1 MPHGTLWTILERA
14 NFSTSTIS
22 LIKQLYS
29 FPQDSPIING
39 RTPHAY
45 LQTRGLRQGCPL
57 FPLLF
62 ILYPN
67 SLFHHFFATMPPPR
81 ANARTSHHPYIDDI
95 LIRSEDVIY
104 IQNSLN
110 YFDGPARDSGLDMNV
125 SQTEVHANGTAPEK
139 EFLTSRGSE
148 FLTYNKKTGRPHTCF
163 KYLGVYLFTCHQAKG
178 LFHMLKAEIQSYFA
192 RLSPLPLT
200 LSEKIRRTNSQL
212 VPALAYRLITHSLSP
227 NQLEKLQSLIWAGVA
242 SRSITRLVSPK
253 DCFAARPKGGL
264 GMKFLP
270 HSVHVATVNYGLRAL
285 CGLAPKSVGP
295 LYVQS
300 LLSSNQRAS
309 DPVQNSFMDSIHAL
323 GISFHTIGPWRPT
336 AIRDLT
342 PGIQLTVRFKS
353 GQATGR
359 VTEATSKW
367 ANVSFHDGVYSVDTH
382 TSYTMHMPCHA
393 VMDYSR
399 PSPFQLVPE
408 FLRPQETIPEPP
420 APPDNAH
427 ALGISQH
434 GHLFALQG
442 QHYLEKKSL
451 DEWGCH
457 DAAEA
462 LTRPPTPGIQRM
474 WLYSDGSSGESGHA
488 AAVTAFLPDGT
499 TRVLCLSA
507 PHPSSLGSDFWGAV
521 AAIRWIHREL
531 SQYEVCLL
539 IDNEQVVS
547 TLKQCQVYKPSPF
560 EDDTWTVAVHSALLL
575 ITNPL
580 HIMWIKGHAN
590 FIGNEICDHFSKW
603 AAHSLMFTPDLPP
616 PPPLGSVAVHHLPVL
631 HKFKVQQFRHL
642 LPQHSH
648 NNIAVGPSFSLYNK
662 ASWFSSLFFKLA
674 FGCYNVHGYRWSN
687 MLHDHH
693 CSRCGQHHPFDPL
706 SCLAFCKVLDQ
717 HVQAYVSSW
726 GPLFSPIVLH
736 WWLSGPSKAD
746 RRNFIRTL
754 VPKSLWSCLSQPIPG
769 SARAEH
775 RAMLGLALEE
785 RVKHL
790 DKAVHQAHDWLCS
803 NPLSWDRILWAHPS
817 DPLNPFSVSHGA
829 FSTSV
834 HMPPRTRPVYQ
845 HPPPLP
851 KHALKKPSKPASA
864 KAQPATRRAPKNS
877 KRPPSRTS
885 APHPPPL
892 PAIPR
897 PPQHSRPRPPQK
909 RHRSPQTHQTTIVW
923 APPKRAKT
931 ALPLPPPR
939 SKARYRQ
946 TSPPLPSRPTATRCP
961 GPSAAAP
968 PHSNASQDIRNF
980 FRPSSDL
987 LSPPLNPFS
996 PLPLP
1001 EPPPSPTG

>member
-1 MPHGTLWTILERA
+1 MAALPTHTSKPGASDKDAPSPPCSSLSI
-14 NFSTSTIS
+14 STPSSTIF
-22 LIKQLYS
+22 L
-29 FPQDSPIING
+29 
-39 RTPHAY
+39 
-45 LQTRGLRQGCPL
+45 PL
-57 FPLLF
+57 C
-62 ILYPN
+62 
-67 SLFHHFFATMPPPR
+67 PPPR
-81 ANARTSHHPYIDDI
+81 ANARTSHHAYIDDI
-95 LIRSEDVIY
+95 LIRSEDVNY
-104 IQNSLN
+104 VQNSLN
-110 YFDGPARDSGLDMNV
+110 YFDGPARDWGLDMNV
-125 SQTEVHANGTAPEK
+125 SETEVHANGTAPQK
-139 EFLTSRGSE
+139 EFLTPRDSG
-148 FLTYNKKTGRPHTCF
+148 FHTYNKKTGRPHTCY

-200 LSEKIRRTNSQL
+200 LSEKVWLTNSQL

-227 NQLEKLQSLIWAGVA
+227 NQLEKLQALIWAGVA

-253 DCFAARPKGGL
+253 DRFAARPKGGL

-309 DPVQNSFMDSIHAL
+309 DPVQNSFMDSMHAL
-323 GISFHTIGPWRPT
+323 GISFHSIGPWRPT

-342 PGIQLTVRFKS
+342 PGTQLTVRFKS

-367 ANVSFHDGVYSVDTH
+367 ANVSFYDGVYSVDTH

-399 PSPFQLVPE
+399 PSHFHIVPE

-420 APPDNAH
+420 APPHNAH
-427 ALGISQH
+427 AMGISHH
-434 GHLFALQG
+434 GHLFALQA

-462 LTRPPTPGIQRM
+462 LTRPPTPGLQRV

-488 AAVTAFLPDGT
+488 AAITAFLPDGT
-499 TRVLCLSA
+499 TTVLCLSS
-507 PHPSSLGSDFWGAV
+507 PHPSSLGSEFWGAV

-547 TLKQCQVYKPSPF
+547 TLQKCQVRRPSPF
-560 EDDTWTVAVHSALLL
+560 QDNTWTVAVHSALLL

-590 FIGNEICDHFSKW
+590 SIGNEICDHFSKW
-603 AAHSLMFTPDLPP
+603 AAHSLIFTPDLLP

-642 LPQHSH
+642 LPRHSH
-648 NNIAVGPSFSLYNK
+648 SNIAVSPSFSLYNK
-662 ASWFSSLFFKLA
+662 TSWFSSLFFKLA
-674 FGCYNVHGYRWSN
+674 SGCYNVHGYQWSN
-687 MLHDHH
+687 MLHDYH
-693 CSRCGQHHPFDPL
+693 CSRCGQHHPFDPV
-706 SCLAFCKVLDQ
+706 SCLAFCKALDQ

-726 GPLFSPIVLH
+726 GTLFSPIVLH

-746 RRNFIRTL
+746 RRNFMRTL
-754 VPKSLWSCLSQPIPG
+754 VPKSLWSCLSKPIPG
-769 SARAEH
+769 STRAEH

-803 NPLSWDRILWAHPS
+803 NPLPWDPILWAHPS

-851 KHALKKPSKPASA
+851 KHAFQKPSKPASA
-864 KAQPATRRAPKNS
+864 KAQPTTRRAPKNS
-877 KRPPSRTS
+877 KRPSSRAS
-885 APHPPPL
+885 APRPPPPL
-892 PAIPR
+892 G
-897 PPQHSRPRPPQK
+897 H
-909 RHRSPQTHQTTIVW
+909 
-923 APPKRAKT
+923 
-931 ALPLPPPR
+931 
-939 SKARYRQ
+939 
-946 TSPPLPSRPTATRCP
+946 SPPSSALTPTATTKS
-961 GPSAAAP
+961 PSITTNPSGHNRLGAP
-968 PHSNASQDIRNF
+968 KTRQDRPPPAPKLQGTLPSNT
-980 FRPSSDL
+980 PT
-987 LSPPLNPFS
+987 S
-996 PLPLP
+996 PLKAHPY
-1001 EPPPSPTG
+1001 

>member
-1 MPHGTLWTILERA
+1 
-14 NFSTSTIS
+14 
-22 LIKQLYS
+22 
-29 FPQDSPIING
+29 
-39 RTPHAY
+39 
-45 LQTRGLRQGCPL
+45 
-57 FPLLF
+57 
-62 ILYPN
+62 
-67 SLFHHFFATMPPPR
+67 
-81 ANARTSHHPYIDDI
+81 
-95 LIRSEDVIY
+95 
-104 IQNSLN
+104 
-110 YFDGPARDSGLDMNV
+110 
-125 SQTEVHANGTAPEK
+125 
-139 EFLTSRGSE
+139 
-148 FLTYNKKTGRPHTCF
+148 
-163 KYLGVYLFTCHQAKG
+163 
-178 LFHMLKAEIQSYFA
+178 MLKAEIQSYFA

-200 LSEKIRRTNSQL
+200 LSEKVRLTNSQL

-227 NQLEKLQSLIWAGVA
+227 NQLEKSQALIWAGVA
-242 SRSITRLVSPK
+242 SRSVTRLVSPK
-253 DCFAARPKGGL
+253 DRFAARPKGGL
-264 GMKFLP
+264 EMKFLP

-285 CGLAPKSVGP
+285 CGLAPKSVGL

-323 GISFHTIGPWRPT
+323 GISFHSIGPWRPT

-342 PGIQLTVRFKS
+342 PGTQLTVRFKS

-367 ANVSFHDGVYSVDTH
+367 ANASFHNGVYSVDTH

-399 PSPFQLVPE
+399 PSHFQLVPE

-420 APPDNAH
+420 APPHNTH

-434 GHLFALQG
+434 GHLFALQA

-462 LTRPPTPGIQRM
+462 LTRPPTPGLQRV

-488 AAVTAFLPDGT
+488 AAVTALLPDGT
-499 TRVLCLSA
+499 TRVLCLSS
-507 PHPSSLGSDFWGAV
+507 PHPSSLGSEFWGAV

-547 TLKQCQVYKPSPF
+547 TLQKCQVYRPSPF
-560 EDDTWTVAVHSALLL
+560 QDDTWTVAVHSALLL

-603 AAHSLMFTPDLPP
+603 AAHSLIFTPDLLP
-616 PPPLGSVAVHHLPVL
+616 PPPLGSVAVHYLPVL

-648 NNIAVGPSFSLYNK
+648 SNIAVDPSFSLYNN

-674 FGCYNVHGYRWSN
+674 SGCYNVHGYQWSN
-687 MLHDHH
+687 MLHDYH

-706 SCLAFCKVLDQ
+706 SCLAFCKALDQ

-746 RRNFIRTL
+746 RRNFMRTL
-754 VPKSLWSCLSQPIPG
+754 VPKSLWSCLSKPIPG
-769 SARAEH
+769 STRAEH

-803 NPLSWDRILWAHPS
+803 NPLPWDPILWAHPS

-864 KAQPATRRAPKNS
+864 KAQPTTRRAPKNS
-877 KRPPSRTS
+877 KRPSSRAS
-885 APHPPPL
+885 A
-892 PAIPR
+892 PR
-897 PPQHSRPRPPQK
+897 PPPPPPRPFPALLSTHAHGHHKNANDHHKPIRPQSFG
-909 RHRSPQTHQTTIVW
+909 R
-923 APPKRAKT
+923 PKRAPRPLCPSDRHAPRHATVKH
-931 ALPLPPPR
+931 AYLSPLGPPLLSAQVRLPLPPPTPTPPG
-939 SKARYRQ
+939 
-946 TSPPLPSRPTATRCP
+946 TSEIFSAHPAIFCLLLST
-961 GPSAAAP
+961 PSAL
-968 PHSNASQDIRNF
+968 
-980 FRPSSDL
+980 RPF
-987 LSPPLNPFS
+987 LN
-996 PLPLP
+996 
-1001 EPPPSPTG
+1001 PPPSPTG

>member
-1 MPHGTLWTILERA
+1 
-14 NFSTSTIS
+14 
-22 LIKQLYS
+22 
-29 FPQDSPIING
+29 
-39 RTPHAY
+39 
-45 LQTRGLRQGCPL
+45 
-57 FPLLF
+57 
-62 ILYPN
+62 
-67 SLFHHFFATMPPPR
+67 MPPPR
-81 ANARTSHHPYIDDI
+81 ANARTSHHAYIDDI
-95 LIRSEDVIY
+95 LIRSEDVNY
-104 IQNSLN
+104 VQNSLN
-110 YFDGPARDSGLDMNV
+110 YFDGPARDWGLDMNV
-125 SQTEVHANGTAPEK
+125 SKTEVHANGTAPQK
-139 EFLTSRGSE
+139 EFLTPRGSE
-148 FLTYNKKTGRPHTCF
+148 FHTYNKKTGRPHTCY

-200 LSEKIRRTNSQL
+200 LSEKVRLTNSQL

-227 NQLEKLQSLIWAGVA
+227 SQLEKLQALIWAGVA
-242 SRSITRLVSPK
+242 SRSITRLVSPN
-253 DCFAARPKGGL
+253 DRFAARPKGGL

-270 HSVHVATVNYGLRAL
+270 HSVHVATMNYGLRAL

-300 LLSSNQRAS
+300 LLTSNQRAS
-309 DPVQNSFMDSIHAL
+309 DPVQYSFMDSIHAL
-323 GISFHTIGPWRPT
+323 GISFHSIGPWRPT

-342 PGIQLTVRFKS
+342 PGTQLTVRFKS

-359 VTEATSKW
+359 VTEASSKW
-367 ANVSFHDGVYSVDTH
+367 ANVSFHNGVYSLDTH

-393 VMDYSR
+393 VMDYSH
-399 PSPFQLVPE
+399 PSHFQLVPE

-420 APPDNAH
+420 APPHNAH
-427 ALGISQH
+427 ALGISRH
-434 GHLFALQG
+434 GHLFALQA

-462 LTRPPTPGIQRM
+462 LTRPPTPGLQRV

-488 AAVTAFLPDGT
+488 AAITAFLPDGT
-499 TRVLCLSA
+499 TRVLCLSS
-507 PHPSSLGSDFWGAV
+507 PHPSSLGSEFWGAV

-547 TLKQCQVYKPSPF
+547 TLQKCQVRRPSPF
-560 EDDTWTVAVHSALLL
+560 QDDTWTVAVHSALRL

-580 HIMWIKGHAN
+580 HIMWIKSHAN

-603 AAHSLMFTPDLPP
+603 AAHSLIFTPDLLP

-642 LPQHSH
+642 LPRHSH
-648 NNIAVGPSFSLYNK
+648 SNIAVGPSFSLYNK
-662 ASWFSSLFFKLA
+662 TSWFSSLFFKLA
-674 FGCYNVHGYRWSN
+674 SGCYNVHGYQWSN
-687 MLHDHH
+687 MLHDYH
-693 CSRCGQHHPFDPL
+693 CSRCRQHHPFDPL
-706 SCLAFCKVLDQ
+706 SCLAFCKALDH

-726 GPLFSPIVLH
+726 GTLFSPIVLH

-746 RRNFIRTL
+746 RRNFVRTL
-754 VPKSLWSCLSQPIPG
+754 VRKSLWSCLSKPIPG
-769 SARAEH
+769 STRAEH

-803 NPLSWDRILWAHPS
+803 NPLPWDPILWAHPS

-851 KHALKKPSKPASA
+851 KHALKKPSKLASA
-864 KAQPATRRAPKNS
+864 KAQPTTRRAPKNS
-877 KRPPSRTS
+877 KRPSCRAS
-885 APHPPPL
+885 APRPPP
-892 PAIPR
+892 PPSAIPR

-909 RHRSPQTHQTTIVW
+909 RHPSPQTHQATIVW

-931 ALPLPPPR
+931 ALPLPPPS
-939 SKARYRQ
+939 SKTRYRQ
-946 TSPPLPSRPTATRCP
+946 TRLPLPSRPTLTRCP
-961 GPSAAAP
+961 GPTAPAP
-968 PHSNASQDIRNF
+968 PQSNDSRDIRNF
-980 FRPSSDL
+980 FRPSSDF
-987 LSPPLNPFS
+987 LSPPLDPFS
-996 PLPLP
+996 PPPLP
-1001 EPPPSPTG
+1001 EPPPFPTG